1 MATQEE
7 DDALI
12 DEFEFDNSEDEYA
25 DAAEMPHEDDNKAD
39 EMFLNLKT
47 SDLDA
52 EFEKIKDQEKADK
65 LYKNLKES
73 DLKAEFKKINDKED
87 DAQIQ
92 EDFDALQGEFTGGRK
107 RHRKSKRINPKGKKL
122 KRNKSKRRKSVK
134 SKRIK
139 KRKEKYT
146 RRR

>member
-12 DEFEFDNSEDEYA
+12 DEFDDSDDEYA
-25 DAAEMPHEDDNKAD
+25 DAAEMPHKDDKKAAA
-39 EMFLNLKT
+39 MFLNLKE

-52 EFEKIKDQEKADK
+52 ELEKIKDQEEADK
-65 LYKNLKES
+65 LYNLKES
-73 DLKAEFKKINDKED
+73 DLNAEFKKIKDKD
-87 DAQIQ
+87 DATIQ
-92 EDFDALQGEFTGGRK
+92 EDFDALVDELAGGRRRHKKTK
-107 RHRKSKRINPKGKKL
+107 RRNSSRRKL

-139 KRKEKYT
+139 KRKEKHT